1 MEKKG
6 NSKKQYEPKVK
17 NVPNNEMLEKSILS
31 IIMNDKDVAQDIF
44 ARVKDTDFYSARH
57 QIIYRHLYERNKIG
71 ASFDVIGA
79 TLSMTEEDQ
88 SKIGGPAYLTEV
100 SSFEYSSATFEDDI
114 QALRS
119 LANLRRVLQV
129 TDIARNRVYNNE
141 SADDIIAYTQDEF
154 FALKSANETR
164 DLLPINES
172 SPEVIS
178 KIQEM
183 YIKKMDNLSLATGF
197 PELDKYL
204 NGGFRPSQMIVL
216 AARPSCGKTS
226 FAMNIVANIARKDAD
241 KVIAVFNL
249 EMAREELL
257 YRLYA
262 NASGVNSQLISNS
275 SKLTDAQM
283 NRVYGAQKIFDNTE
297 VFIDDSSKI
306 SMNEIAL
313 KVRRLKNREG
323 KVDLVVIDHMQLVDD
338 QGSRSRS
345 RYEQITDISRL
356 VKVMAK
362 ELQVPVLV
370 LSQMSRDFEK
380 DKITLNGEQPKARKP
395 VLADL
400 RESGAIEQDA
410 DVVLFLSEADFQT
423 INEEDKAID
432 LTIAKNRSGE
442 RDVECH
448 FDADLSTMNF
458 KERINPFPKAKEDNK
473 KDEEEE
479 EAEPIPANNDF
490 AVSYDDVD
498 PVPPPMDLDFNPE
511 FMDEL
516 RNSNN

>member
-1 MEKKG
+1 
-6 NSKKQYEPKVK
+6 
-17 NVPNNEMLEKSILS
+17 
-31 IIMNDKDVAQDIF
+31 
-44 ARVKDTDFYSARH
+44 
-57 QIIYRHLYERNKIG
+57 
-71 ASFDVIGA
+71 
-79 TLSMTEEDQ
+79 
-88 SKIGGPAYLTEV
+88 
-100 SSFEYSSATFEDDI
+100 
-114 QALRS
+114 
-119 LANLRRVLQV
+119 
-129 TDIARNRVYNNE
+129 
-141 SADDIIAYTQDEF
+141 
-154 FALKSANETR
+154 
-164 DLLPINES
+164 
-172 SPEVIS
+172 
-178 KIQEM
+178 
-183 YIKKMDNLSLATGF
+183 
-197 PELDKYL
+197 
-204 NGGFRPSQMIVL
+204 MIVL

-226 FAMNIVANIARKDAD
+226 FAMNIVANIARKDPE

-262 NASGVNSQLISNS
+262 NASGVNSQLISNA

-283 NRVYGAQKIFDNTE
+283 NRVYGAQKVFDNTK

-306 SMNEIAL
+306 SMNEISL

-338 QGSRSRS
+338 QGARSRS

-362 ELQVPVLV
+362 EIGVPVLV

-423 INEEDKAID
+423 LSEEDKAID

-448 FDADLSTMNF
+448 YDADLSTMNF
-458 KERINPFPKAKEDNK
+458 KERINPFPKAKEDSK
-473 KDEEEE
+473 KEEEPE
-479 EAEPIPANNDF
+479 EEPQSINDV
-490 AVSYDDVD
+490 AYDDAPFDFDGAPETVA
-498 PVPPPMDLDFNPE
+498 PPEDIDMNPS
-511 FMDEL
+511 FMDDL
-516 RNSNN
+516 RNANKIDF